1 MDADDFD
8 LEYDEEGTSKMNLKA
23 LGTLAMCGVFGHAN
37 DEFKDGRYPTAKER
51 QLMRRFVDAV
61 ASVGFGAALRLTAGK
76 VWSLER
82 EREKPRDSNRF
93 RREQSS
99 RKREEETSEQEL
111 RIGRFSDE
119 VSISQRRQ

>member
-1 MDADDFD
+1 MGDIQ
-8 LEYDEEGTSKMNLKA
+8 
-23 LGTLAMCGVFGHAN
+23 
-37 DEFKDGRYPTAKER
+37 TAKER

-61 ASVGFGAALRLTAGK
+61 ASVGFGRGVAIDR
-76 VWSLER
+76 R
-82 EREKPRDSNRF
+82 EGVEFRTRKREKPRDSNRF

-111 RIGRFSDE
+111 RIEGLAVC